1 MSTPPPITLHTPI
14 QYARGVGPKRA
25 EQLTAL
31 GIRTCGDLLTYYPR
45 DYLRY
50 SPEAPIAAI
59 KVGELATVRGTILQT
74 RMIRRRPARFE
85 ALLDDGQ
92 NRCLLTWFN
101 PHGLAD
107 KLKPGVRVRV
117 TGKVASFRER
127 LQMVQPRHE
136 ILTEETDDPTPI
148 GAKIEPIYAATEELT
163 TPQIA
168 RIIQAN
174 LDDLLADWAT
184 PPAAPSAPLSAANR
198 SDAPGWGEWFS
209 VSHLQE
215 RNFLTRRAAIEKIH
229 RPATLPEAYTA
240 RRTLAYHEFVLHQ
253 TAVAIKRYHHRMSQP
268 AVPLRVDEKVDARI
282 RALLPFS
289 FTPAQERVLKAI
301 RKDLAA
307 TRPMNRLLQGDVG
320 SGKTVVALYAM
331 LCAAATRSEP
341 RASASDPGSELT
353 ESPTLL
359 PTSNL
364 QLPATFTGH
373 QAALMAP
380 TEVLA
385 EQHYL
390 TLTKLLEGKRIKIGL
405 LVGGQP
411 AAERS
416 EILRSLAD
424 GSLHLVVGT
433 HALLTEGVNF
443 RSLAVVVIDEQH
455 KFGVAQRSL
464 LRGKVSGHGGT
475 PHTLVMTATPIP
487 RTLAMTAF
495 GDLDVSVID
504 ELPPGRVPIHTQMT
518 PSANRQEVYA
528 FVAQHLQAGEQAYV
542 VLPTIDE
549 GELDLRSAVTVH
561 DELQADWL
569 KAYRVGLIHG
579 RMARDQRQQVMERF
593 RQHLV
598 DVLVSTTV
606 IEVGVDVPNATIMVI
621 EHAERFGLSQLHQL
635 RGRVGRSSQKSYCLL
650 LADLSTEDGEKR
662 MQAMVRFTSGFKIA
676 EEDLKLRGMGQLI
689 GTAQSGRTDMAFA
702 DLLFDP
708 ILLSLARRDAFALI
722 AADPRLLDPTH
733 APLRRE
739 LLDTFGNTI
748 SLADVG

>member
-1 MSTPPPITLHTPI
+1 
-14 QYARGVGPKRA
+14 
-25 EQLTAL
+25 
-31 GIRTCGDLLTYYPR
+31 
-45 DYLRY
+45 
-50 SPEAPIAAI
+50 
-59 KVGELATVRGTILQT
+59 
-74 RMIRRRPARFE
+74 
-85 ALLDDGQ
+85 
-92 NRCLLTWFN
+92 
-101 PHGLAD
+101 
-107 KLKPGVRVRV
+107 
-117 TGKVASFRER
+117 
-127 LQMVQPRHE
+127 
-136 ILTEETDDPTPI
+136 
-148 GAKIEPIYAATEELT
+148 
-163 TPQIA
+163 
-168 RIIQAN
+168 
-174 LDDLLADWAT
+174 
-184 PPAAPSAPLSAANR
+184 
-198 SDAPGWGEWFS
+198 
-209 VSHLQE
+209 
-215 RNFLTRRAAIEKIH
+215 
-229 RPATLPEAYTA
+229 
-240 RRTLAYHEFVLHQ
+240 
-253 TAVAIKRYHHRMSQP
+253 QP

-289 FTPAQERVLKAI
+289 FTPAQERVLKVI

-331 LCAAATRSEP
+331 LCAAATKNTSISEP
-341 RASASDPGSELT
+341 RPLGSDPGTGSSLLGSLPNGRGSDGLTASASPGNSAFSIQHSALFPPPAPNT
-353 ESPTLL
+353 EGSPG
-359 PTSNL
+359 P
-364 QLPATFTGH
+364 PVFVGH

-390 TLTKLLEGKRIKIGL
+390 TLTKLLEGKRVKIGL

-411 AAERS
+411 AAERAD
-416 EILRSLAD
+416 ILRGLAD

-433 HALLTEGVNF
+433 HALLTDGVNF
-443 RSLAVVVIDEQH
+443 QSLAVVVIDEQH

-528 FVAQHLQAGEQAYV
+528 FVAQHLKAGEQAYV

-549 GELDLRSAVTVH
+549 GELDLRSATTVH

-569 KAYRVGLIHG
+569 KDYRVGLIHG
-579 RMARDQRQQVMERF
+579 RMPRDQRPHVMERV

-621 EHAERFGLSQLHQL
+621 EHADRFGLSQLHQL
-635 RGRVGRSSQKSYCLL
+635 RGRVGRSNQKSYCLL
-650 LADLSTEDGEKR
+650 LADLATEDGEKR
-662 MQAMVRFTSGFKIA
+662 MQAMVKFTSGFKIA

-708 ILLSLARRDAFALI
+708 ILLTLARRDAFTLI

-739 LLDTFGNTI
+739 LLDTFGASI